1 MELVLPT
8 YNAQPYFSLKNL
20 GKNYA
25 LYMAKYGRQSHL
37 GVMGDT
43 DTWTVLLIFSLL
55 CNLTL
60 VAVTAENPASQRYD
74 AGNGSRFFCAFVSI
88 SGYFAFTL
96 TQNVWRSEVVSN
108 LLNVTVIYDLKQLM
122 LF

>member
-43 DTWTVLLIFSLL
+43 DT
-55 CNLTL
+55 
-60 VAVTAENPASQRYD
+60 
-74 AGNGSRFFCAFVSI
+74 
-88 SGYFAFTL
+88 
-96 TQNVWRSEVVSN
+96 
-108 LLNVTVIYDLKQLM
+108 
-122 LF
+122 